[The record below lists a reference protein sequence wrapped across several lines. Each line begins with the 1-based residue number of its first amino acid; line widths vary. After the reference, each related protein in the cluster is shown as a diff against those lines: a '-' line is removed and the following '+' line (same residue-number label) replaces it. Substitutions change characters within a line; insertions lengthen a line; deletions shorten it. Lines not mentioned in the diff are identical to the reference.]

1 MLYVLLCFLFI
12 MEVSFSLSLRKY
24 KICLINTRKSSRST
38 RREKEVKAAVKTFT
52 DLLKV
57 KPKTRL

>member
-1 MLYVLLCFLFI
+1 
-12 MEVSFSLSLRKY
+12 MEFSFSLSLRKY

-38 RREKEVKAAVKTFT
+38 RREKEVKAAIKTFT